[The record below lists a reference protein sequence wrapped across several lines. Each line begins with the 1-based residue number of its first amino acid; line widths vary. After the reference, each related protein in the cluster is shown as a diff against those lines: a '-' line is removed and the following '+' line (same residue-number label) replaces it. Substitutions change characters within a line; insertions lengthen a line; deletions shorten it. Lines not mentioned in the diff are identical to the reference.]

1 MKKRCFIFF
10 LTVIFTIILLA
21 TLIACENAD
30 KNDIKGTYEL
40 TTWDY
45 YYEDDVA
52 TDIMERDEVKAYV
65 VIAGQDRG
73 FYVYQSKS
81 TPLYCR
87 QVKVEL
93 EYSSSD
99 PEKIIV
105 VRLNDGMGW
114 KISFTT
120 SKISKDVKLK
130 DHKIKF
136 LDQKKSLKE
145 FTRISKAT
153 DLSTVNKEVG
163 ATLTYVDYEHAP
175 FDCWYEYVY
184 ETSKPEH
191 YEDVE
196 RYVYYFVKTDVTT
209 NKATAYYCLKSDLVQ
224 RTTTLDT
231 SLDLAQNE
239 FTIGETMFSISY
251 ENDDCMLSNVQTVSQ
266 SEADR
271 YDVTTWLSRIASV
284 ADIDALCA
292 ERLEEYRTYLAQS
305 SK

>member
-1 MKKRCFIFF
+1 MKKRCFIFI
-10 LTVIFTIILLA
+10 LTAIFAITMLT
-21 TLIACENAD
+21 TLVACENAG

-65 VIAGQDRG
+65 VITGQDKG
-73 FYVYQSKS
+73 YYVYQSKS

-99 PEKIIV
+99 PEKVIV
-105 VRLNDGMGW
+105 VRLKDGMGW

-120 SKISKDVKLK
+120 SKTSKDVKLK

-136 LDQKKSLKE
+136 LDQKQSLKE

-153 DLSTVNKEVG
+153 DLSAVNKEVG
-163 ATLTYVDYEHAP
+163 ATLTYVDYEYAP

-191 YEDVE
+191 YKDVE

-231 SLDLAQNE
+231 SLDLARNT
-239 FTIGETMFSISY
+239 FTVGETTFSISY
-251 ENDDCMLSNVQTVSQ
+251 ENDDCHLSYNYVVNSGEIDQ
-266 SEADR
+266 
-271 YDVTTWLSRIASV
+271 YDVTCWLSRAYV
-284 ADIDALCA
+284 TDIDALCA
-292 ERLEEYRTYLAQS
+292 ERLEEYRAYLEQS
-305 SK
+305 SN

>member
-1 MKKRCFIFF
+1 MKKRCFIFI
-10 LTVIFTIILLA
+10 LTAIFAITMFA
-21 TLIACENAD
+21 TLVACENAD

-45 YYEDDVA
+45 YYEDNVA
-52 TDIMERDEVKAYV
+52 TDIMERDEIKAYV
-65 VIAGQDRG
+65 VITGQDKG
-73 FYVYQSKS
+73 YYVYQSKS

-93 EYSSSD
+93 GYSSSD
-99 PEKIIV
+99 PEKVIM
-105 VRLNDGMGW
+105 VRLKDGMGW
-114 KISFTT
+114 SMSFTT
-120 SKISKDVKLK
+120 SKTSKDVKLK

-209 NKATAYYCLKSDLVQ
+209 NKATTYYCLKSDLVQ

-231 SLDLAQNE
+231 SLDLAQNT
-239 FTIGETMFSISY
+239 FTVGEDTFSISY
-251 ENDDCMLSNVQTVSQ
+251 ENDDCHLSNIRTVNSGEIDQ
-266 SEADR
+266 
-271 YDVTTWLSRIASV
+271 YDVTCWLSRAYV
-284 ADIDALCA
+284 TDIDALCA
-292 ERLEEYRTYLAQS
+292 ERLEEYRANLE
-305 SK
+305 

>member
-1 MKKRCFIFF
+1 MKKRCFIFI
-10 LTVIFTIILLA
+10 LTAIFAITMLTNLV
-21 TLIACENAD
+21 ACENAD

-40 TTWDY
+40 TTCDY

-65 VIAGQDRG
+65 VITGQDKG
-73 FYVYQSKS
+73 YYVYQSKS

-99 PEKIIV
+99 PEKVIV
-105 VRLNDGMGW
+105 VRLKDGMGW

-120 SKISKDVKLK
+120 SKTSKDVKLK

-136 LDQKKSLKE
+136 LDQKQSLKE

-153 DLSTVNKEVG
+153 DLSAVNKEVG
-163 ATLTYVDYEHAP
+163 ATLTCVDYEYAP

-231 SLDLAQNE
+231 SLDLAQNT
-239 FTIGETMFSISY
+239 FTVGETTFSISY
-251 ENDDCMLSNVQTVSQ
+251 ENDDCHLSNIRTVNSGEIDQ
-266 SEADR
+266 
-271 YDVTTWLSRIASV
+271 YDVTTWLSRAYV
-284 ADIDALCA
+284 TDIEALCA
-292 ERLEEYRTYLAQS
+292 ERLEEYRAYLEQS
-305 SK
+305 SN

>member
-1 MKKRCFIFF
+1 MKKRCFIFI
-10 LTVIFTIILLA
+10 LTAIFAITMFA
-21 TLIACENAD
+21 TLVACENAG

-45 YYEDDVA
+45 YYEDNVA

-65 VIAGQDRG
+65 VITGQDKG
-73 FYVYQSKS
+73 YYVYQSKS
-81 TPLYCR
+81 TPLYCK

-99 PEKIIV
+99 PEKVIV
-105 VRLNDGMGW
+105 VRLKDGMGW

-120 SKISKDVKLK
+120 SKTSKDVKLK

-136 LDQKKSLKE
+136 LDQKQSLKE

-153 DLSTVNKEVG
+153 DLSVVNKEVG
-163 ATLTYVDYEHAP
+163 ATLTYVDFEHAP

-191 YEDVE
+191 YKDVE

-231 SLDLAQNE
+231 SLDLAQNT
-239 FTIGETMFSISY
+239 FTVGEDTFSISY
-251 ENDDCMLSNVQTVSQ
+251 ENDDCHLSNIRTVNSGEIDQ
-266 SEADR
+266 
-271 YDVTTWLSRIASV
+271 YDVTTWLSRAYV
-284 ADIDALCA
+284 TDIEALCA
-292 ERLEEYRTYLAQS
+292 ERLEEYRAYLEQS
-305 SK
+305 SN